1 MKYTKKDLKKI
12 HVQQLGEYAC
22 GLACLSALTKYYG
35 GNVSQERLREIS
47 GTTLNGTTLLG
58 LYQAA
63 EQIGFE
69 ATGYEADLDN
79 LKDLDHPV
87 ILHVIQ
93 DEKREHFVVNYGFE
107 KGKFTIGDPGWG
119 IVEYTE
125 DELQAIWQSKTL
137 LSVTPDKTIKTKK
150 STSQSQFKWFKSLI
164 LDDIPIL
171 TIAGIMGVV
180 IAILGLSMAVFTQ
193 KLIDDFLPNNET
205 EKIFIGTLALAIL
218 LIARAFIGY
227 IRGIFMA
234 RQGKDLN
241 VRVVKSF
248 IEKIIYLPMTYFKGY
263 STGDLVARMN
273 DSMRIKNTVSL
284 ITGDILINLLV
295 VVVSS
300 IYIFILSVE
309 LGLLSLSSMIFF
321 LLAAWYF
328 HPKILESQKEVMV
341 AHSGNETQY
350 IDSISGISSIKSFNK
365 EETFKD
371 RIHSVYNVYQTK
383 GYDLAILGNKY
394 GFVTQLLVAIYIS
407 LFFSLGVYYVMSE
420 KLMLGELMAILTMA
434 ESIIPSLAGLMVANI
449 QIQEA
454 KVAFNRLYEISSL
467 EKEYDPEMA
476 NDLTLQTNSKN
487 VLSIENLVF
496 RFPGRS
502 PLLNNI
508 QFRLV
513 TGETVTLFGEV
524 GSGKSTLVDII
535 QGFYQTEQGQL
546 RLNGQE
552 MNEWDIT
559 EWRSEI
565 GVVSQSE
572 KIFNTTVLD
581 NICLSNDPNEP
592 ERCIHFLNRSG
603 FGSYLDNLPQGY
615 LTICGEEGQNLS
627 GGQQQLVT
635 IARALYK
642 EPSFLLLDES
652 TSAIDFDTEREVLS
666 ILKNYAKKNQI
677 GLLLITH
684 RISLAKQTDKIYILQ
699 NGSIHDS
706 GTHEKLIS
714 DDNYYAKGYSFI
726 TDQV

>member
-137 LSVTPDKTIKTKK
+137 LSVTPDKTFKTKK

-248 IEKIIYLPMTYFKGY
+248 IEKIIYLPMTYFKG
-263 STGDLVARMN
+263 L
-273 DSMRIKNTVSL
+273 SL
-284 ITGDILINLLV
+284 IHI
-295 VVVSS
+295 
-300 IYIFILSVE
+300 
-309 LGLLSLSSMIFF
+309 
-321 LLAAWYF
+321 
-328 HPKILESQKEVMV
+328 
-341 AHSGNETQY
+341 
-350 IDSISGISSIKSFNK
+350 
-365 EETFKD
+365 
-371 RIHSVYNVYQTK
+371 
-383 GYDLAILGNKY
+383 
-394 GFVTQLLVAIYIS
+394 
-407 LFFSLGVYYVMSE
+407 
-420 KLMLGELMAILTMA
+420 
-434 ESIIPSLAGLMVANI
+434 
-449 QIQEA
+449 
-454 KVAFNRLYEISSL
+454 
-467 EKEYDPEMA
+467 
-476 NDLTLQTNSKN
+476 
-487 VLSIENLVF
+487 
-496 RFPGRS
+496 
-502 PLLNNI
+502 
-508 QFRLV
+508 
-513 TGETVTLFGEV
+513 
-524 GSGKSTLVDII
+524 
-535 QGFYQTEQGQL
+535 
-546 RLNGQE
+546 
-552 MNEWDIT
+552 
-559 EWRSEI
+559 
-565 GVVSQSE
+565 
-572 KIFNTTVLD
+572 
-581 NICLSNDPNEP
+581 
-592 ERCIHFLNRSG
+592 
-603 FGSYLDNLPQGY
+603 
-615 LTICGEEGQNLS
+615 
-627 GGQQQLVT
+627 
-635 IARALYK
+635 
-642 EPSFLLLDES
+642 
-652 TSAIDFDTEREVLS
+652 
-666 ILKNYAKKNQI
+666 
-677 GLLLITH
+677 
-684 RISLAKQTDKIYILQ
+684 
-699 NGSIHDS
+699 
-706 GTHEKLIS
+706 
-714 DDNYYAKGYSFI
+714 
-726 TDQV
+726 